1 MSRIFCSMLCSD
13 PKLDSHRFKDILDE
27 AISAGE
33 VKRTKAYQKW
43 AKRISETKPPTN
55 PLKRRGKSKK
65 EPEADLF
72 AIISERQSKRKN
84 QVTSFLSS
92 LESKYGG
99 SNASSEPTE
108 EEFEAIQKKLESRR
122 RASKKSNQ
130 K

>member
-1 MSRIFCSMLCSD
+1 MGKTNIWNKTAHQPFKKEGEVSILGYFFSYFNKLPINILILCFIFC
-13 PKLDSHRFKDILDE
+13 R
-27 AISAGE
+27 
-33 VKRTKAYQKW
+33 
-43 AKRISETKPPTN
+43 
-55 PLKRRGKSKK
+55 SKK

-108 EEFEAIQKKLESRR
+108 EEFEAIQKKMESRR
-122 RASKKSNQ
+122 KGSKKSNQ